1 MLAQLLLN
9 LLLNAND
16 AIRARYG
23 TGNAAEGRIK
33 ITVKRRNKLA
43 VINVEDNG
51 VGIPSSGLLK
61 IFDPLYTTKAPE
73 DGTGLGLSVS
83 YGIVSD
89 LGGVLRAKSNRN
101 GARFTIE
108 LPLADPAV
116 AQAFLPIFSQQKHV
130 PEHKCRVAIVR
141 LR

>member
-1 MLAQLLLN
+1 VLLEQVLLN

-51 VGIPSSGLLK
+51 VGIPSNVLLR
-61 IFDPLYTTKAPE
+61 IFDPFYTTKAPK
-73 DGTGLGLSVS
+73 DGTGLGLSIS

-89 LGGVLRAKSNRN
+89 LGGVLRAKSNRS
-101 GARFTIE
+101 GAHFTIE

-116 AQAFLPIFSQQKHV
+116 T
-130 PEHKCRVAIVR
+130 
-141 LR
+141 